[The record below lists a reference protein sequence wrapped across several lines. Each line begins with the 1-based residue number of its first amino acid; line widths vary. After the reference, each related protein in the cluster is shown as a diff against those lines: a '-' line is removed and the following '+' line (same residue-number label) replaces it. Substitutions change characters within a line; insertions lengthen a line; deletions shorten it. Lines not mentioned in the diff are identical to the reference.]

1 MSSRTLN
8 IVKVIEELISTK
20 REFYWKVKNE
30 QLITDNGVGYS
41 VLKVN
46 PDYR

>member
-8 IVKVIEELISTK
+8 IVKAIEELISAKT
-20 REFYWKVKNE
+20 EFYWKAKNK
-30 QLITDNGVGYS
+30 QLITDNGLDYS
-41 VLKVN
+41 VLNVN